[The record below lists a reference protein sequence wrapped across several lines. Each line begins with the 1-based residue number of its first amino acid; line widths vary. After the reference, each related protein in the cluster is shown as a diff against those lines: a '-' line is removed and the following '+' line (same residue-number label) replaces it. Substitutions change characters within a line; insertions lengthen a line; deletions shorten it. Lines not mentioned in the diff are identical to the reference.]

1 MQRAKNT
8 SVLKKKSKA
17 NKIVYQGMLSRFTD
31 MVKMKSFKPA
41 PEWEAHVLDKT
52 MTILMHKEPEVLE
65 KVIEAVRKHFGEL
78 ESDVWNNVSE
88 DGKTCFCPTCNQEI
102 K

>member
-1 MQRAKNT
+1 M
-8 SVLKKKSKA
+8 
-17 NKIVYQGMLSRFTD
+17 
-31 MVKMKSFKPA
+31 
-41 PEWEAHVLDKT
+41 LDKT
-52 MTILMHKEPEVLE
+52 MTILIHKEPEVLE

-78 ESDVWNNVSE
+78 ESNVWDHVSE